1 MKPAECG
8 FASNI
13 HTPVT
18 VFIYTGILRKI
29 FVPMIASMTGFA
41 SVSRETEIGS
51 ILLEIR
57 SLNHRYLDIQFR
69 LPDELKFFEP
79 VIREKL
85 ASELSRGKVDCRLS
99 VNASEESETRRSI
112 DEAVLAKLAGLNRQV
127 REKIPEAVGLSVA
140 EILKW
145 PGIFGKETFSRE
157 DAQKEVGE
165 LLGVAMADFSAT
177 RRREGEKLKAML
189 LSRMAEIREKVVLVS
204 PRIPELIASFQEK
217 LVSRLKAAMVDLDDE
232 RIRQELTLFAGKI
245 DVDEELS
252 RLAAHLDEMERILE
266 KGGVVGKRLDFLMQ
280 ELNREAN
287 TLGSKSV
294 DIEVSRIAME
304 IKVLIEQMREQIQNI
319 E

>member
-1 MKPAECG
+1 
-8 FASNI
+8 
-13 HTPVT
+13 
-18 VFIYTGILRKI
+18 
-29 FVPMIASMTGFA
+29 MIASMTGFA

-69 LPDELKFFEP
+69 LPDELKFLEP

-112 DEAVLAKLAGLNRQV
+112 DEAVLARLAGLSRQI
-127 REKIPEAVGLSVA
+127 REKIPEAVSLSVA

-145 PGIFGKETFSRE
+145 PGIFGKENLSRE
-157 DAQKEVGE
+157 NAQTEVGE
-165 LLGVAMADFSAT
+165 LLDAAMADFSAT
-177 RRREGEKLKAML
+177 RRREGEKLKAIL
-189 LSRMAEIREKVVLVS
+189 LLRMAEIRKKLALAS

-217 LVSRLKAAMVDLDDE
+217 LVSRLKAAVIDLDDE